1 MTAQSRPVS
10 AAVHV
15 YERGYGILSKAL
27 IYLLLTLLGV
37 SMIFPYLWMLT
48 NSLKSEPEF
57 YEFPYR
63 LIPAA
68 ATLEP
73 YFLAITLGNMGR
85 FMLNS
90 ALYAVCVVVFQTI
103 INSLA
108 AYAFARTEFPGRDF
122 IFVVVLS
129 TMMLPFSVLLI
140 PTYLIVYYLGLANTV
155 GGVVIPGFAS
165 AFGIFFLRQF
175 MLSIPRELED
185 AAIID
190 GANHLQ
196 IYAKLIMPLSKP
208 AVLTLGIFAFLNEW
222 NAFIWPL
229 IVLSDWKRF
238 PVTVGISML
247 RDQSGYRWPNLFAA
261 STLVSFPIVL
271 VFLVVQKHIIGGLT
285 LSGLKG

>member
-1 MTAQSRPVS
+1 MSAQNWPAS
-10 AAVHV
+10 AGAPQF
-15 YERGYGILSKAL
+15 ERWSGIFFRG
-27 IYLLLTLLGV
+27 IVYLLLTLLGV
-37 SMIFPYLWMLT
+37 SMIFPYLWMLA
-48 NSLKSEPEF
+48 NSLKTEPEF

-63 LIPAA
+63 LLPAA
-68 ATLEP
+68 PTLEP
-73 YFLAITLGNMGR
+73 YYLAITIGYMGR

-90 ALYAVCVVVFQTI
+90 ALYAIIVLIVQTI

-108 AYAFARTEFPGRDF
+108 AYAFARTDFPGRDA
-122 IFVVVLS
+122 IFLVVLS

-155 GGVVIPGFAS
+155 GGVVIPAFAS

-196 IYAKLIMPLSKP
+196 IYLRLIMPLSKP
-208 AVLTLGIFAFLNEW
+208 AILTLCIFAFLNEW

-229 IVLSDWKRF
+229 VVLSDWKRF

-247 RDQSGYRWPNLFAA
+247 HDQSGYRWPNLFAA
-261 STLVSFPIVL
+261 STLVSFPIILFFVI
-271 VFLVVQKHIIGGLT
+271 VQKHIIGGLT